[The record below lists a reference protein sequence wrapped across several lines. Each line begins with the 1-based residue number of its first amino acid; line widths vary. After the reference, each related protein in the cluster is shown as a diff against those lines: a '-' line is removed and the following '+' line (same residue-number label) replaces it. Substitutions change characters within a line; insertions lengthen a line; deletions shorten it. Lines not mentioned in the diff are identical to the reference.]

1 MYLRF
6 IDVLALDLQGNKSK
20 GENIM
25 TIDKDKL
32 LDVMRDNI
40 KEKEKYIDDL
50 LTENVQLKK
59 ENKKLREVIEIER
72 KNTKN

>member
-1 MYLRF
+1 
-6 IDVLALDLQGNKSK
+6 
-20 GENIM
+20 M